1 MKPTD
6 VALTRLAA
14 RQYSLAH
21 RQQALDL
28 GLTPRQ
34 IQARVESGWLV
45 PVHRNV
51 YRLAGGRSTSEQ
63 ALLAA
68 CLSAGP
74 SAVASHRSAGAI
86 WGLRGVQEGIT
97 EITVAGYRHRRM
109 TGVTLHCT
117 DELRRIDVSQ
127 RLRIPVTAPARTLFD
142 LGSVAP
148 HDIVES
154 ALEDAL
160 LRRLVNF
167 KLLAGTLGRLGG
179 PGRRGSGVL
188 RALVEERDPATA
200 PTQSMLEDELMRVLR
215 RGGLPAPVRQ
225 YEVAGVRLDA
235 AYPDVLFAI
244 EADSRIWHGGR
255 LDVQRNSDKANV
267 LMARGW
273 RVLHVTWF
281 DLKQRWRRVVGAV
294 ADELAVACPA

>member
-1 MKPTD
+1 MSHPSGWLVAVKPTD

-34 IQARVESGWLV
+34 RQTRVESGWLV

-51 YRLAGGRSTSEQ
+51 YRLAGG
-63 ALLAA
+63 
-68 CLSAGP
+68 
-74 SAVASHRSAGAI
+74 
-86 WGLRGVQEGIT
+86 
-97 EITVAGYRHRRM
+97 
-109 TGVTLHCT
+109 HCT

-127 RLRIPVTAPARTLFD
+127 RRRIPVTAPARTLLD

-148 HDIVES
+148 HDVVES

-160 LRRLVNF
+160 LRRLVTF
-167 KLLAGTLGRLGG
+167 ELLTGTLSRLAG
-179 PGRRGSGVL
+179 PGRRGAAVL
-188 RALVEERDPATA
+188 RALVAERDPATA
-200 PTQSMLEDELMRVLR
+200 PTQSALEDELMRVLR
-215 RGGLPAPVRQ
+215 RGGLPEPVRQ

-235 AYPDVLFAI
+235 AYPHVRFGI

-255 LDVQRNSDKANV
+255 LDVQRNSDKANL

-273 RVLHVTWF
+273 RVLRVTWF
-281 DLKQRWRRVVGAV
+281 DLKRRWRQVVGAV
-294 ADELAVACPA
+294 AGELVVACPA